1 MKKLFRFRNCFER
14 RKGTCTIFDSK
25 RENRGSVYKIKV
37 AKSQKGEYRTIV
49 ARNEIRLNPAENRV
63 REG

>member
-1 MKKLFRFRNCFER
+1 M
-14 RKGTCTIFDSK
+14 CTIFDSK